1 MITQGTPIR
10 AVVPYRPPS
19 NGAVSTIRVLLRR
32 FSSGLDKLF
41 STRRRLY
48 FFGITL
54 LSFGV
59 LIGGYYTSV
68 SGVESDL
75 NSLLSQFDFLIP
87 FIFFSGLTVFGVI
100 CVPVCLLFVSFR
112 FGCSAHLA
120 MFSSAQGILCFV
132 ILLLFFMSLLLFLT
146 EAFNSSL
153 RAFAGWK
160 TLFGCKSFG
169 AFAVLFVSS
178 FLLSELAVY
187 MLSSL

>member
-1 MITQGTPIR
+1 MITQGTSVR
-10 AVVPYRPPS
+10 AVVPYRPPA
-19 NGAVSTIRVLLRR
+19 NGGVSTIRVLLRR
-32 FSSGLDKLF
+32 FFNGLDKLF
-41 STRRRLY
+41 RTRRRLY

-59 LIGGYYTSV
+59 LVGGYYASV
-68 SGVESDL
+68 SGVDSDL
-75 NSLLSQFDFLIP
+75 YSLLCQFDFLIP
-87 FIFFSGLTVFGVI
+87 FVFFSGLTVFGVV

-112 FGCSAHLA
+112 FGCAAHLV

-153 RAFAGWK
+153 RAFGGWK
-160 TLFGCKSFG
+160 TLFGCKSFA
-169 AFAVLFVSS
+169 AFAVLFISS

-187 MLSSL
+187 MLSRL